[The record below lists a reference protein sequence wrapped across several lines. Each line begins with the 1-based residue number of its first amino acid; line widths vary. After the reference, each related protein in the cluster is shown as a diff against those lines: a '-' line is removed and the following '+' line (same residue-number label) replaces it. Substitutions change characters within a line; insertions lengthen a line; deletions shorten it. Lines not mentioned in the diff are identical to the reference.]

1 MVFVVVAT
9 NPFATKSDILV
20 LLKRP
25 TKDFSMFNPQKI
37 FETNS
42 LDFYLVNHKYLKVV
56 VTCRENKPDY
66 GALSL
71 EIKQIL
77 NPTDCVLV
85 YELPNEEPIA
95 TSEIIHGA
103 YCREL
108 FDKNT
113 AKFIVSESIREEVQK
128 QLLRNGSLSMEIKT
142 HLHQDFRLEAFERF
156 RCEECSNVPTKPL
169 VTDCCRRVRCI
180 HCTSQCKKCSSVP
193 NLVRERFVS
202 GVLGK
207 VKSSCVCGKL
217 LSRKELYLHKKECP
231 ARVFTCYC
239 GFEDDFLRYA
249 KHIITQHPDEVIKNS
264 HNILNGARD
273 FTVFCPFCGKPVQKA
288 VCHYCKQYILPSI
301 NG

>member
-1 MVFVVVAT
+1 MVFVVVAA
-9 NPFATKSDILV
+9 NPFATKSDILL

-25 TKDFSMFNPQKI
+25 TKDLSMFNPQKI
-37 FETNS
+37 FETES
-42 LDFYLVNHKYLKVV
+42 LDFYLVKHKYLKVV

-71 EIKQIL
+71 EIEQTL
-77 NPTDCVLV
+77 NPTDSVLV
-85 YELPNEEPIA
+85 YELPKEGPIA
-95 TSEIIHGA
+95 TSEIIQNT
-103 YCREL
+103 YCRGL

-128 QLLRNGSLSMEIKT
+128 QLLRNGSLSMEMKN
-142 HLHQDFRLEAFERF
+142 HLHQDFGLEAFERF
-156 RCEECSNVPTKPL
+156 KCEECLNVPTKPL
-169 VTDCCRRVRCI
+169 VTDCCNRVRCI

-193 NLVRERFVS
+193 NLLGERFVS

-217 LSRKELYLHKKECP
+217 LTRKELYLHKKECP

-249 KHIITQHPDEVIKNS
+249 KHIITQHPDEVIKNFR
-264 HNILNGARD
+264 NILKGACD
-273 FTVFCPFCGKPVQKA
+273 FTVFCPFCGKPVQEA
-288 VCHYCKQYILPSI
+288 VCYHCKKYILPSI